1 MNLTQPHLIDQIVT
15 DLHLD
20 EKKVKIRDTPA
31 TLSKVLKRHSA
42 SGTHD
47 GYFDYTSVIEKLN

>member
-1 MNLTQPHLIDQIVT
+1 MWQHLIDQIVT

-42 SGTHD
+42 SGLHD